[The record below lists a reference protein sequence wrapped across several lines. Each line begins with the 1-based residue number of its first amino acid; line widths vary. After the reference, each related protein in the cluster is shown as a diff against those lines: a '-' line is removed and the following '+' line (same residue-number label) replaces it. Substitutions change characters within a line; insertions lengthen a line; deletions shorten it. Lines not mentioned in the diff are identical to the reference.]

1 MSIFRRRSAR
11 DDEAAEATTTETD
24 ESSGAAG
31 VPGADGGAGGGEGA
45 STAPAAPA
53 GLSPRP
59 QGPFDVTEVDDELPR
74 VDLGALRLPGVPGME
89 LRLEVEDGTR
99 RVVAATVALSGST
112 AQLQAFAAPRTQ
124 GIWGEVRSEIAA
136 SLASSGGVSQE
147 VPGPYGTE
155 LVAQVPTRL
164 PDGRVMAS
172 PARFVGVDGPRW
184 FLRAVLS
191 GPAAVDAEAAAPL
204 EALLRGAVVVRGS
217 EAMAPRDLLPLKLPQ
232 APAGA
237 VPAGEQPTG
246 EQPAAQQG
254 QQEV

>member
-11 DDEAAEATTTETD
+11 DDEAAEATTAEGAEDT
-24 ESSGAAG
+24 GAAPEG
-31 VPGADGGAGGGEGA
+31 PGEVPA
-45 STAPAAPA
+45 SAPSAAPR

-59 QGPFDVTEVDDELPR
+59 QGPFDVTEVADELPR

-99 RVVAATVALSGST
+99 RVVAATVALAGST

-124 GIWGEVRSEIAA
+124 GIWGEVRDEIAA
-136 SLASSGGVSQE
+136 SLAGSGGVSQE

-164 PDGRVMAS
+164 PDGRVVAS

-217 EAMAPRDLLPLKLPQ
+217 EAMAPRDLLPLRLPQ
-232 APAGA
+232 APPGAGPQA
-237 VPAGEQPTG
+237 AQQQEQQ
-246 EQPAAQQG
+246 EQPAQG
-254 QQEV
+254 EA

>member
-11 DDEAAEATTTETD
+11 DDEAGEATTG
-24 ESSGAAG
+24 SSRD
-31 VPGADGGAGGGEGA
+31 GADGADGSDGAGAVTSAEPA
-45 STAPAAPA
+45 QAPAPA

-99 RVVAATVALSGST
+99 RVVAATVALAGST

-124 GIWGEVRSEIAA
+124 GIWGEVRDEIAA
-136 SLASSGGVSQE
+136 SLASSGGLSQE

-164 PDGRVMAS
+164 PDGQVVAS

-191 GPAAVDAEAAAPL
+191 GPAAVDAQAAAPL
-204 EALLRGAVVVRGS
+204 EELLRGAVVVRGA
-217 EAMAPRDLLPLKLPQ
+217 EAMAPRDLLPLRLPQ
-232 APAGA
+232 APPGA
-237 VPAGEQPTG
+237 APAD
-246 EQPAAQQG
+246 G
-254 QQEV
+254 QQPGADGSAAGSEQA

>member
-1 MSIFRRRSAR
+1 VSIFRRRSAR
-11 DDEAAEATTTETD
+11 DDEAAEATTGTADAAEA
-24 ESSGAAG
+24 EAAQGAPGGAAQDG
-31 VPGADGGAGGGEGA
+31 QPGGAA
-45 STAPAAPA
+45 TAPARG

-59 QGPFDVTEVDDELPR
+59 QGPFDVTEVDDALPR

-99 RVVAATVALSGST
+99 RVVAATVALAGST

-124 GIWGEVRSEIAA
+124 GIWGEVRDEIAA
-136 SLASSGGVSQE
+136 SLAGSGGVSQE

-164 PDGRVMAS
+164 PDGRVVAS

-204 EALLRGAVVVRGS
+204 EALVRGAVVVRGS
-217 EAMAPRDLLPLKLPQ
+217 EAMAPRDLLPLRLPQ
-232 APAGA
+232 APPGA
-237 VPAGEQPTG
+237 TPQAEPAEGA
-246 EQPAAQQG
+246 QPAPGEA
-254 QQEV
+254 

>member
-11 DDEAAEATTTETD
+11 DDEAAEATTTDASEG
-24 ESSGAAG
+24 SAAG
-31 VPGADGGAGGGEGA
+31 AEQAAPDGTVQPAQQGG
-45 STAPAAPA
+45 AAPA
-53 GLSPRP
+53 SARGLSPRP
-59 QGPFDVTEVDDELPR
+59 QGPFDVTEVDDALPR

-99 RVVAATVALSGST
+99 RVVAATVALAGST

-124 GIWGEVRSEIAA
+124 GIWGEVRDEIAA
-136 SLASSGGVSQE
+136 SLAGSGGVSQE

-164 PDGRVMAS
+164 PDGRVVAS

-217 EAMAPRDLLPLKLPQ
+217 EAMAPRDLLPLRLPQ
-232 APAGA
+232 APPGA
-237 VPAGEQPTG
+237 APQPDPAGG
-246 EQPAAQQG
+246 AQPAQDEA
-254 QQEV
+254 